1 MTDRPDEGGQK
12 RRRPERL
19 SVRDLIARKLSLETR
34 GFARDSFLLTIGSGI
49 AMAGYFGQIALISHL
64 LGLEEY
70 GVFAIVVSFVAL
82 ISGVFDVQVGD
93 TAIAFAADK
102 LNNEIKG
109 TAGVFQFGY
118 LVEIVT
124 GVVALVAVA
133 ALAPFVGPWL
143 VDDEGALLFV
153 LYGLTLLAGT
163 TTATSMSLLR
173 LLGRFGAILRIIV
186 VREALRV
193 AAITFVLLAFGT
205 LTSVALALV
214 ALEAIVGAL
223 SAIAAG
229 RAFSARSGLSLWD
242 RSLDSAREVRRSM
255 LGMIVHTNLIT
266 YAKLVVTQ
274 APTLVLG
281 ALRPPIEVGAYK
293 VGMAIA
299 SAVEKPAD
307 PAWKA
312 IMPRLSKLWSAQRI
326 ADIRQI
332 VRQATVLAAVV
343 LGLGSVVVLLLRD
356 PLLRLVGGQEAAALA
371 STVLVLGLLGTI
383 VNGVFF
389 WNTPLIYSARR
400 AATAMRAYVLTALV
414 LMPVLL
420 VFCDQWGA
428 NGAAVAVLV
437 ATVMLNALL
446 TWSALNLLDESDRR
460 QLDVQD
466 VG

>member
-1 MTDRPDEGGQK
+1 MRG
-12 RRRPERL
+12 
-19 SVRDLIARKLSLETR
+19 LSLETR
-34 GFARDSFLLTIGSGI
+34 GFARDSSLLTLASGV

-70 GVFAIVVSFVAL
+70 GVFAIAVSFVAL

-102 LNNEIKG
+102 LEDELEG
-109 TAGVFQFGY
+109 AAGVFQFGY
-118 LVEIVT
+118 VVEIVT
-124 GVVALVAVA
+124 GVVAFLVVLV
-133 ALAPFVGPWL
+133 LAPFAGPWL
-143 VDDEGALLFV
+143 VGDDGALLFV

-163 TTATSMSLLR
+163 TTATSTSLLR
-173 LLGRFGAILRIIV
+173 LLGRFGAILRIIMT
-186 VREALRV
+186 REVLRI
-193 AAITFVLLAFGT
+193 ATIAFVLVVFET

-214 ALEAIVGAL
+214 VLEAVVGAL
-223 SAIAAG
+223 SAIAAA
-229 RAFSARSGLSLWD
+229 RAFSTRSGLSLWH
-242 RSLDSAREVRRSM
+242 RSLAAARDVRRSM
-255 LGMIVHTNLIT
+255 LRMIFHTNLIT

-281 ALRPPIEVGAYK
+281 ALRPPVEVGAYK

-312 IMPRLSKLWSAQRI
+312 IMPRLAKLWSAQRI
-326 ADIRQI
+326 ADIRQVI
-332 VRQATVLAAVV
+332 RQATLLAAIV
-343 LGLGSVVVLLLRD
+343 LGIGSVVVLVLRD

-383 VNGVFF
+383 ANGLVF

-400 AATAMRAYVLTALV
+400 AATAMRAYVLTAVV
-414 LMPVLL
+414 LMPVLIL
-420 VFCDQWGA
+420 CCDQWGA
-428 NGAAVAVLV
+428 NGAAAAVLL
-437 ATVMLNALL
+437 ATVTLNAVL
-446 TWSALNLLDESDRR
+446 TWSALSLLRESHGR
-460 QLDVQD
+460 QLDLPN